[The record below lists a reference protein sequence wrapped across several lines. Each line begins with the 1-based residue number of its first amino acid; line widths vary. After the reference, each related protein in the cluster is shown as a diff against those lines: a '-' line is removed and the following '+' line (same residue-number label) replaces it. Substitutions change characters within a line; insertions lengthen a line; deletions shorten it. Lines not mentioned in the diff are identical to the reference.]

1 MYFIVPYSIR
11 NFIACRKTPQTSVL
25 PVPAQSPWLAL
36 RRLFVVGL
44 SVIVYC
50 TSITSGAFA
59 EPEQGQARMEKNE
72 RAQLT
77 PDAAQPVVTRVPF
90 AELPVAVQEM
100 RDAIMAAVVRGD
112 FEELQTAIEWNEL
125 PPDFGL
131 DAGVDPIAY
140 WQAHTRG
147 NGLEIL
153 AILGAILEQPPAKL
167 PLGRDLENN
176 LVYVWP
182 ALSELPLAQLSPGQ
196 QVELYRMAGAE
207 QANAIIKSGKWT
219 WYRLAIGADGT
230 WHTFA
235 RHDLK

>member
-1 MYFIVPYSIR
+1 MYKVVRSIKTL
-11 NFIACRKTPQTSVL
+11 IAHRSVLQSLFL
-25 PVPAQSPWLAL
+25 PVPAQSLWPTM
-36 RRLFVVGL
+36 RRSFVVGL
-44 SVIVYC
+44 SILVYC
-50 TSITSGAFA
+50 TSITSGALA
-59 EPEQGQARMEKNE
+59 KSGQGQNPVEKIEAARPKSN
-72 RAQLT
+72 AQR
-77 PDAAQPVVTRVPF
+77 PSVTRVPL

-100 RDAIMAAVVRGD
+100 RDAILAAVARGD

-131 DAGVDPIAY
+131 EADVDPITY
-140 WQAHTRG
+140 WKANARG
-147 NGLEIL
+147 NGIEIL
-153 AILGAILEQPPAKL
+153 AILGAILEHPPAKL

-182 ALSELPLAQLSPGQ
+182 ALSEVPPEQLTPGE

-207 QANAIIKSGKWT
+207 QAEAIIESGKWT

-235 RHDLK
+235 RHETK